1 MEIRQILCD
10 HCGEVLW
17 GRKGTANITKDYL
30 QLQGSSALEKW
41 DEHTGKYQ
49 WKFLLPTSREQL
61 AFCDL
66 KCMTLYMQMRIE
78 QAENYFKNG
87 SDSLVG

>member
-17 GRKGTANITKDYL
+17 GRKGTADIKKDYI
-30 QLQGSSALEKW
+30 QLQGSMALEKW
-41 DEHTGKYQ
+41 DLNSAKYC
-49 WKFLLPTSREQL
+49 WKFLLPTAHEQL

-66 KCMTLYMQMRIE
+66 KCFLMYMQTRLE
-78 QAENYFKNG
+78 QAENYFKTG
-87 SDSLVG
+87 DESIVR